1 MSFPKITI
9 VTPSFNQ
16 GKYLEQTIRS
26 VLDQGYPNLEY
37 IICDGGSKDESVDII
52 KKYSDRLAYWC
63 SEKDRGQSH
72 AINKGFERAT
82 GDLYAYI
89 NSDDYFMPGAFD
101 RVAAEYQ
108 AGGRFIV
115 GWSQYLEPNGDFR
128 PYAWKQHADPGD
140 WLATNPIPQQSSFW
154 AAPLW
159 KQIGPFREELHYSF
173 DYEYW
178 LRLRFKADVRPWT
191 VNQCLA
197 VFRLH
202 GASKTMSGAT
212 PFDPE
217 DERLRREYGKYLTWS
232 ERRGGA
238 GAGGRQRG
246 RAKPPAGGGARAPK
260 KAAEG
265 REGAGGARAGWA
277 ALQQKNVAEA
287 RKRAW
292 ATLSSAAMNAE
303 SWRLM
308 YCALR
313 GH

>member
-1 MSFPKITI
+1 MSLPRITI
-9 VTPSFNQ
+9 VTPSYNQ
-16 GKYLEQTIRS
+16 GRYLEQTIRS

-52 KKYSDRLAYWC
+52 KKYSDKLAYWC

-89 NSDDYFMPGAFD
+89 NSDDYFMPGAFE
-101 RVAAEYQ
+101 RVAKAYQ
-108 AGGRFIV
+108 EGGQFIV

-128 PYAWKQHADPGD
+128 PYGWKQHTEPAD

-154 AAPLW
+154 SAQLW
-159 KQIGPFREELHYSF
+159 KQLGPFREELHYSF

-178 LRLRFKADVRPWT
+178 LRIRFKADVKPWT

-217 DERLRREYGKYLTWS
+217 DARLRKEYGIYLSGS
-232 ERRGGA
+232 ERRFVRMMVR
-238 GAGGRQRG
+238 RQQ
-246 RAKPPAGGGARAPK
+246 ARMNRK
-260 KAAEG
+260 
-265 REGAGGARAGWA
+265 AGWQ
-277 ALQQKNVAEA
+277 ALQQKNVSEA

-292 ATLSSAAMNAE
+292 ATLSSSTTSLD

-308 YCALR
+308 FCALR